1 MVGVARRYLMT
12 LSQPERR
19 NFESLSRNLA
29 SRFSGEQIQIKW
41 LKELENRVKRPDET
55 LADLGG
61 DLLRMA
67 GKAHPTLPRDTQEVL
82 AVSQLF
88 KSLNPETKFKLC
100 ESKCATMMDAVSW
113 RIGIRGCM
121 ATEGR

>member
-55 LADLGG
+55 LADLGD
-61 DLLRMA
+61 DLMRMA
-67 GKAHPTLPRDTQEVL
+67 GKAHPNLPRDT
-82 AVSQLF
+82 
-88 KSLNPETKFKLC
+88 
-100 ESKCATMMDAVSW
+100 
-113 RIGIRGCM
+113 
-121 ATEGR
+121 